1 MVMVKNFEDANAYVM
16 SFIPKENDVKFAGL
30 FGLDRQRY
38 LLHLAG
44 DPQNQFPCV
53 HITGTSGKSS
63 TSFLISS
70 ILKEA
75 GYTVGLHISPHLVS
89 PVERIQINNKQISE
103 IEFVELVNSV
113 MPHVESMKTSPFG
126 KPTYFEILVTM
137 TFLAFVRHKIDIA
150 VVEVG
155 LGGRFDG
162 TNVVTKTLVAVITN
176 VGLDHTQILGDTV
189 EKIIDDKKEII
200 KPGCVVISAATQPSV
215 RSIIQKKCADTGTSV
230 LFLGKDA
237 NVVHIKESSL
247 NTSFNFSYKEWV
259 LHSVTLSLL
268 GKHQVQNAAC
278 AIMVAYGLRSKG
290 FPCTPDHIRQAL
302 LQVEFGGRMEV
313 VRTKPLVVLDGAHN
327 EDKIQAL
334 VSSFPTCFSYKKL
347 VVIMALKKDKDEH
360 AILPAVLKMADRIVV
375 TQFTK
380 ETDMGNLL
388 CKDPQELA
396 EMFRTMDSSKEISI
410 ERDPIRAVKET
421 VTKQKDTTAVLVTG
435 SLYLVGEIK
444 KALIEKKIIL

>member
-1 MVMVKNFEDANAYVM
+1 MVKTFEEVNRYVM
-16 SFIPKENDVKFAGL
+16 SYIPKADEVKFAGQ

-44 DPQNQFPCV
+44 DPQDHFPCV

-63 TSFLISS
+63 TSYLISS

-89 PVERIQINNKQISE
+89 PCERIQINNEPISE
-103 IEFVELVNSV
+103 DEFVELVTIV
-113 MPHVESMKTSPFG
+113 IPHVEAMKTSRFI

-162 TNVVTKTLVAVITN
+162 TNVVKKTLVAVITN

-200 KPGCVVISAATQPSV
+200 KPGCVVISGATQPSV
-215 RSIIQKKCADTGTSV
+215 RSIIQNKCMETQTSV
-230 LFLGKDA
+230 MFLENNTLD
-237 NVVHIKESSL
+237 HIKETSL
-247 NTSFNFSYKEWV
+247 HTSFDFSYHDWEFNNI
-259 LHSVTLSLL
+259 SVSLL
-268 GKHQVQNAAC
+268 GAHQARNAAL
-278 AIMVAYGLRSKG
+278 AIMTAYELTKK
-290 FPCTPDHIRQAL
+290 TYTITEQHIRQAL
-302 LQVEFGGRMEV
+302 ENIQFGGRMEV
-313 VRTKPLVVLDGAHN
+313 VRKNPLVVLDGAHN
-327 EDKIQAL
+327 EDKMQAL
-334 VSSFPTCFSYKKL
+334 VSSFPRCFSYKKL
-347 VVIMALKKDKDEH
+347 VVVMALKKDKDAD
-360 AILPAVLKMADRIVV
+360 AILPEIVKIADKIIV

-380 ETDMGNLL
+380 ETDMGNML
-388 CKDPQELA
+388 CKDPEELV
-396 EMFRTMDSSKEISI
+396 EILRTLDTSKNILVD
-410 ERDPIRAVKET
+410 RDPIHAFKKAVTQQDE
-421 VTKQKDTTAVLVTG
+421 DTAVLVTG

-444 KALIEKKIIL
+444 KVLME

>member
-1 MVMVKNFEDANAYVM
+1 MKTFEEANAYVM
-16 SFIPKENDVKFAGL
+16 SYIPHENDVKFAGQ

-38 LLHLAG
+38 LLHLLG
-44 DPQNQFPCV
+44 DPQNRFPCV

-89 PVERIQINNKQISE
+89 PCERIQINNKQISE
-103 IEFVELVNSV
+103 DEFVELVNRV
-113 MPHVESMKTSPFG
+113 MPYVESMKTSEFG

-200 KPGCVVISAATQPSV
+200 KPGCVVISGATQSSV
-215 RSIIQKKCADTGTSV
+215 QSIIQQKCFKMGTLV
-230 LFLGKDA
+230 AFLG
-237 NVVHIKESSL
+237 NEGTVHDIRESSV
-247 NTSFNFSYKEWV
+247 NTTFTFSYKEWKGIDV
-259 LHSVTLSLL
+259 AVGLL
-268 GKHQVQNAAC
+268 GTHQVQNAAL
-278 AIMVAYGLRSKG
+278 AIMTAYELIKKDFAITTRHVK
-290 FPCTPDHIRQAL
+290 QAL
-302 LQVEFGGRMEV
+302 LHVEFGGRMEV
-313 VRTKPLVVLDGAHN
+313 ARKLPLVVLDGAHN
-327 EDKIQAL
+327 EDKMYAL
-334 VSSFPTCFSYKKL
+334 VSAFPTCFSYKKL
-347 VVIMALKKDKDEH
+347 VVIMALKKDKNAD
-360 AILPAVLKMADRIVV
+360 AILPAVLGISDCIIV
-375 TQFTK
+375 TQFSK
-380 ETDMGNLL
+380 ETDMGNML
-388 CKDPQELA
+388 CKDPEELV
-396 EMFRTMDSSKEISI
+396 TILKTLDSSKAISI
-410 ERDPIRAVKET
+410 DRDPIRAVKDAIAHQEE
-421 VTKQKDTTAVLVTG
+421 TTAILVTG

-444 KALIEKKIIL
+444 KALIEKNIIL

>member
-1 MVMVKNFEDANAYVM
+1 MVKTFEDANAYVM
-16 SFIPKENDVKFAGL
+16 SYIPKESDVKFAGL

-75 GYTVGLHISPHLVS
+75 GYSVGLHISPHLVS
-89 PVERIQINNKQISE
+89 PAERIQINNKQISE

-200 KPGCVVISAATQPSV
+200 KAGCVVVSGATQPSV
-215 RSIIQKKCADTGTSV
+215 RSIIRQKCLETGTSV
-230 LFLGKDA
+230 AFLGNEGTVRD
-237 NVVHIKESSL
+237 IRESSVD
-247 NTSFNFSYKEWV
+247 TAFTFSYKEWRDIDV
-259 LHSVTLSLL
+259 AVGLL
-268 GKHQVQNAAC
+268 GTHQVQNAAL
-278 AIMVAYGLRSKG
+278 AIMTVSELTKKG
-290 FPCTPDHIRQAL
+290 FVITTRHVKQAL
-302 LQVEFGGRMEV
+302 LHVEFGGRMEV
-313 VRTKPLVVLDGAHN
+313 VRKLPLVVLDGAHN
-327 EDKIQAL
+327 EDKMHAL
-334 VSSFPTCFSYKKL
+334 VSSFPKCFSYKSL
-347 VVIMALKKDKDEH
+347 VVIMALKKDKDAD
-360 AILPAVLKMADRIVV
+360 AILPAVLEIADRIIV

-421 VTKQKDTTAVLVTG
+421 VAKQKDTTAVLVTG